1 MSSDGTVI
9 DRRREGRRIVRG
21 LQWTYVSIIIQGALK
36 VAVLVILARVLEPRD
51 FGLLGFALMC
61 TSFVERVGQIGIGP
75 AVIQQKTIDGDTLK
89 TSHVVSIFFGALS
102 TVVIWAA
109 ARPMAAFFAQPELV
123 PILQFLSVGCLLE
136 GYAATPDA
144 ILQRDLRFKEIM
156 IAENLA
162 YFVSMA
168 LVATTL
174 AWVGLGVWSL
184 VIATIVLKA
193 VRLLV
198 LLSYSRNAYRGVY
211 RHAYGLELARMGIGF
226 SLGRI
231 LNFFSLQ
238 GDNFVVG
245 RMLGVDALGLYSRAY
260 QLMTLPAMYVG
271 QVFERVMFPVM
282 AQKQDAIEK
291 LKTEY
296 LLVAEVI
303 ALVAL
308 PMGVAMYLLSPE
320 IVLVAFGSRWEAII
334 PVLSILSFGVFFR
347 TAYKCSDTLVRSLGA
362 VYHYAARQGMYTVLV
377 VGGSLCG
384 ARVAGVTGVAA
395 AVVLAV
401 AINYVSMTR
410 LSKRMIHLS
419 WSELFEA
426 HLSAI
431 WVSVWV
437 GVGVF
442 LGREYLLHISDHP
455 FVVLAGAS
463 LTGLVMGLISLVLCA
478 RGIIVSRAVP
488 QVVEYIQEL
497 LLESPIGRLF
507 SISRSVVP
515 D

>member
-1 MSSDGTVI
+1 MAADKAAT
-9 DRRREGRRIVRG
+9 DRRRDGRRIIRG
-21 LQWTYVSIIIQGALK
+21 LQWTYISIIIQGALK
-36 VAVLVILARVLEPRD
+36 IGVLVILARVLEPRD

-75 AVIQQKTIDGDTLK
+75 AVIQQKTIDGDMLK
-89 TSHVVSIFFGALS
+89 TAHVVSIFFGVLS
-102 TVVIWAA
+102 SIIIWAA
-109 ARPMAAFFAQPELV
+109 AGPMSAFFSQSELV
-123 PILQFLSVGCLLE
+123 PILQVLSIGCLLE
-136 GYAATPDA
+136 AYAATPDA
-144 ILQRDLRFKEIM
+144 ILQRNLRFKEIM

-168 LVATTL
+168 GVATIL
-174 AWVGLGVWSL
+174 AWRGFGVWSL
-184 VIATIVLKA
+184 VVATLILKA
-193 VRLLV
+193 VRLILLLV
-198 LLSYSRNAYRGVY
+198 YSRNTYAGVY
-211 RHAYGLELARMGIGF
+211 RHAYGLQLARMGVGF

-291 LKTEY
+291 LKIEY

-308 PMGVAMYLLSPE
+308 PAGVTMFLLSRE
-320 IVLVAFGSRWEAII
+320 IILVAFGSRWEAII
-334 PVLSILSFGVFFR
+334 PVLSVLSFGVFFR

-362 VYHYAARQGMYTVLV
+362 VYHYAARQGMYTAMV
-377 VGGSLCG
+377 VGGAWCG
-384 ARVAGVTGVAA
+384 ARVGGVTGVAA
-395 AVVLAV
+395 AVVIAV

-410 LSKRMIHLS
+410 LSKRMINLS
-419 WSELFEA
+419 WAELLQA

-442 LGREYLLHISDHP
+442 LAREYLIRVSTHP
-455 FVVLAGAS
+455 FLVLAGAS
-463 LTGLVMGLISLVLCA
+463 FIGLCLGLIGIALCA
-478 RGIIVSRAVP
+478 RGVVVSRAIPRLVA
-488 QVVEYIQEL
+488 YIREIL
-497 LLESPIGRLF
+497 FGSAIGRLF
-507 SISRSVVP
+507 ATSRSIVSE
-515 D
+515 